1 MSKKISL
8 WTNELKYEDWREDL
22 ESEYPDLTENQRY
35 DIMYEINNDYLDDLR
50 MEFSNV
56 RTDGDIIIIADL
68 GLWNGRRTGY
78 RELRTNRIADCF
90 YSEDDFAEWYIDEVG
105 DLCCA
110 STHHDGTNYLCY
122 RAFKLNT
129 TEAQR
134 ENLLSKIY
142 DGTATRRDIT
152 RVTKRLGD
160 EIAKVY
166 GFKIYRGVKV

>member
-1 MSKKISL
+1 MSKKIGL
-8 WTNELKYEDWREDL
+8 WSNNLKYEDWREDL
-22 ESEYPDLTENQRY
+22 ESEYPELTEEQRY
-35 DIMYEINNDYLDDLR
+35 ERMYDLNNDDLDIIR

-56 RTDGDIIIIADL
+56 RTDGDIIVIADL
-68 GLWNGRRTGY
+68 GLWYGRRTGY

-90 YSEDDFAEWYIDEVG
+90 YGSDDYIEWYIDEVG
-105 DLCCA
+105 DLCY
-110 STHHDGTNYLCY
+110 TGVNHDGTNHLYY
-122 RAFKLNT
+122 RAFKPNT
-129 TEAQR
+129 TETQR

-142 DGTATRRDIT
+142 DGTATRHDIT